1 MGRNDAKMDY
11 ETIYNLYGIN
21 KNKISKNEDRRIRKN
36 LTSWLKIY
44 LQTRRYSEK
53 LSLYDLRKSEQD
65 YFICYE
71 IKEKM
76 IATLPYAVSNNKIEN
91 NLKEYM
97 RDSLVEGERYLKERN
112 SVIERI
118 KKRDYVG
125 LKDSEQKKKQA
136 YQEFCETWKYFFHT
150 QPPTFES
157 FLKRPSPKLS
167 VYDYMKSKEFGIDVE
182 DKVDKVTLNIVLE
195 VLKETLGL
203 EIDFEA
209 IENCIIEASL
219 NRYDGDFDVSFYDDE
234 KFPLTFQEYW
244 DEQIDGDKSEFLDEE
259 IKAVED
265 DYNKLRTFFINQNK
279 YHYMF
284 TNLKQFYKT
293 K

>member
-11 ETIYNLYGIN
+11 KTIYDLYGIN
-21 KNKISKNEDRRIRKN
+21 KNRISKNEDRRIRKN
-36 LTSWLKIY
+36 LTSWLKMY
-44 LQTRRYSEK
+44 LQTRHYSEK
-53 LSLYDLRKSEQD
+53 LCLYDLRKSEQD

-76 IATLPYAVSNNKIEN
+76 ITTLPHAVSRNKIEN
-91 NLKEYM
+91 NLKEHM
-97 RDSLVEGERYLKERN
+97 KDSLVEGERYLKERN

-118 KKRDYVG
+118 KKRDYVEPN
-125 LKDSEQKKKQA
+125 DSEQKKKQA

-157 FLKRPSPKLS
+157 FLKRPDLS

-195 VLKETLGL
+195 VLKEKLGL

-244 DEQIDGDKSEFLDEE
+244 DEQIHGDKSRFSDEE
-259 IKAVED
+259 IKAIED

>member
-76 IATLPYAVSNNKIEN
+76 ITTLPYAVSRNKIEN
-91 NLKEYM
+91 NLKEHM
-97 RDSLVEGERYLKERN
+97 KDSLVEGERYLKERN

-118 KKRDYVG
+118 KKRDYVEPN
-125 LKDSEQKKKQA
+125 DSEQKKKQA

-157 FLKRPSPKLS
+157 FLKRTDLS

-195 VLKETLGL
+195 VLKEKLGL

-209 IENCIIEASL
+209 IENCIIEASI

-234 KFPLTFQEYW
+234 KFPLTFQEFW
-244 DEQIDGDKSEFLDEE
+244 DEQIDGEKSRFSEEE
-259 IKAVED
+259 IKAIED

>member
-76 IATLPYAVSNNKIEN
+76 ITKLPYAVSRNKIEN
-91 NLKEYM
+91 NLKEHM
-97 RDSLVEGERYLKERN
+97 KDSLVEGERYLKERN

-118 KKRDYVG
+118 KKRDYVEPN
-125 LKDSEQKKKQA
+125 DSEQKKKQA

-157 FLKRPSPKLS
+157 FLKRPNLS

-195 VLKETLGL
+195 VLKEKLGL

-209 IENCIIEASL
+209 IENCIIEASI

-234 KFPLTFQEYW
+234 KFPLTFQEFW
-244 DEQIDGDKSEFLDEE
+244 DEQIDGEKSRFSEEE
-259 IKAVED
+259 IKAIED

>member
-76 IATLPYAVSNNKIEN
+76 ITKLPYAVSRNKIEN
-91 NLKEYM
+91 NLKEHM
-97 RDSLVEGERYLKERN
+97 KDSLVEGERYLKERN

-118 KKRDYVG
+118 KKRYYVESN
-125 LKDSEQKKKQA
+125 DSEQKKKQA

-157 FLKRPSPKLS
+157 FLKRPKLS

-182 DKVDKVTLNIVLE
+182 NKVDKVTLNIVLE
-195 VLKETLGL
+195 VLKLKLGL

-244 DEQIDGDKSEFLDEE
+244 DEQIDGEKSQFSEDE
-259 IKAVED
+259 IKAIED

>member
-71 IKEKM
+71 IKDKM
-76 IATLPYAVSNNKIEN
+76 IATLPYAVSRNKIEN
-91 NLKEYM
+91 NLKEHM
-97 RDSLVEGERYLKERN
+97 KDSLVEGERYLKERN

-118 KKRDYVG
+118 KKRYYVESN
-125 LKDSEQKKKQA
+125 DSEQKKKQA

-157 FLKRPSPKLS
+157 FLKCPDLS

-195 VLKETLGL
+195 VLKLKLGL

-244 DEQIDGDKSEFLDEE
+244 DEQIDGEKSQFSEDE
-259 IKAVED
+259 IKAIED

>member
-11 ETIYNLYGIN
+11 ETIYDLYGIN
-21 KNKISKNEDRRIRKN
+21 KNQISKNEERRIRKN

-44 LQTRRYSEK
+44 LQTCGYSEE

-76 IATLPYAVSNNKIEN
+76 INTLPYAVSNNKIEN
-91 NLKEYM
+91 KLKEYM

-125 LKDSEQKKKQA
+125 LKDNEPKKKQA

-157 FLKRPSPKLS
+157 FLKRPNLS

-195 VLKETLGL
+195 VLKEKLGL

-219 NRYDGDFDVSFYDDE
+219 NRYDGEFDVSFYDDE

-244 DEQIDGDKSEFLDEE
+244 DEQIDGDKSEFSDEE
-259 IKAVED
+259 IKAIED

>member
-11 ETIYNLYGIN
+11 ETIYDLYGIN
-21 KNKISKNEDRRIRKN
+21 KNRISKNEDRRIRKN
-36 LTSWLKIY
+36 LTSWLKMY
-44 LQTRRYSEK
+44 LQTCGYSGK

-71 IKEKM
+71 IKDKM
-76 IATLPYAVSNNKIEN
+76 INTLPYAVSRNKIEN
-91 NLKEYM
+91 KLKIYM
-97 RDSLVEGERYLKERN
+97 RDILVEGERYLKERN

-157 FLKRPSPKLS
+157 FLKRPNLS

-182 DKVDKVTLNIVLE
+182 DKVDKITLNIVLE
-195 VLKETLGL
+195 VLKEKLGL

-219 NRYDGDFDVSFYDDE
+219 NRYDGEFDVSFYDDE

-244 DEQIDGDKSEFLDEE
+244 NEQIDGDKSKFSDEE
-259 IKAVED
+259 IKAIED

>member
-1 MGRNDAKMDY
+1 M
-11 ETIYNLYGIN
+11 IY
-21 KNKISKNEDRRIRKN
+21 D
-36 LTSWLKIY
+36 T
-44 LQTRRYSEK
+44 
-53 LSLYDLRKSEQD
+53 KSERLLTDHLQ
-65 YFICYE
+65 IH
-71 IKEKM
+71 
-76 IATLPYAVSNNKIEN
+76 KIEN

-244 DEQIDGDKSEFLDEE
+244 DEQIDGDKSEFSDEE

>member
-11 ETIYNLYGIN
+11 ETIYDLYGIN
-21 KNKISKNEDRRIRKN
+21 KNQISKNEERRIRKN

-71 IKEKM
+71 IKDKM
-76 IATLPYAVSNNKIEN
+76 IATLPYAVSRNKIEN
-91 NLKEYM
+91 KLKEYM

-125 LKDSEQKKKQA
+125 LKDNEPKKKQA

-157 FLKRPSPKLS
+157 FLKCPDLS

-195 VLKETLGL
+195 VLKEKLGL

-219 NRYDGDFDVSFYDDE
+219 NRYDGEFDVSFYDDE

-244 DEQIDGDKSEFLDEE
+244 DEQIDGDKSEFSDEE
-259 IKAVED
+259 IKAIED

>member
-11 ETIYNLYGIN
+11 ETIYDLYGIN
-21 KNKISKNEDRRIRKN
+21 KNRISKNEDRRIRKN
-36 LTSWLKIY
+36 LTSWLKMY
-44 LQTRRYSEK
+44 LQTCGYSGK

-71 IKEKM
+71 IKDKM
-76 IATLPYAVSNNKIEN
+76 INTLPYAVSRNKIEN
-91 NLKEYM
+91 KLKIYM
-97 RDSLVEGERYLKERN
+97 RDILVEGERYLKERN

-157 FLKRPSPKLS
+157 FLKRPNLS

-182 DKVDKVTLNIVLE
+182 DKVDKITLNIVLE
-195 VLKETLGL
+195 VLKEKLGL

-219 NRYDGDFDVSFYDDE
+219 NRYDGEFDVSFYDDE

-244 DEQIDGDKSEFLDEE
+244 NEQIDGDKSKFSDEE
-259 IKAVED
+259 IKAIED

-284 TNLKQFYKT
+284 TNLKHFYKT

>member
-76 IATLPYAVSNNKIEN
+76 ITTLPYAVSRNKIEN
-91 NLKEYM
+91 NLKEHM
-97 RDSLVEGERYLKERN
+97 KDSLVEGERYLKERN

-118 KKRDYVG
+118 KKRYYVESN
-125 LKDSEQKKKQA
+125 DSEQKKKQA

-244 DEQIDGDKSEFLDEE
+244 DEQIDGEKSQFSEDE
-259 IKAVED
+259 IKAIED

>member
-71 IKEKM
+71 IKDKM
-76 IATLPYAVSNNKIEN
+76 IATLPYAVSRNKIEN
-91 NLKEYM
+91 NLKEHM
-97 RDSLVEGERYLKERN
+97 KDSLVEGERYLKERN

-118 KKRDYVG
+118 KKKYYVESN
-125 LKDSEQKKKQA
+125 DSEQKKKQA

-157 FLKRPSPKLS
+157 FLKCPDLS

-195 VLKETLGL
+195 VLKEKLGL

-234 KFPLTFQEYW
+234 KFPLTFQEFW
-244 DEQIDGDKSEFLDEE
+244 DEQIDGDKSRFSDEE
-259 IKAVED
+259 IKAIED

>member
-11 ETIYNLYGIN
+11 ETIYDLYGIN
-21 KNKISKNEDRRIRKN
+21 KNQISKNEERRIRKN

-71 IKEKM
+71 IKDKM

-91 NLKEYM
+91 KLKEYM

-118 KKRDYVG
+118 KKRYYVESN
-125 LKDSEQKKKQA
+125 DSEQKKKQA

-157 FLKRPSPKLS
+157 FLKCPDLS

-195 VLKETLGL
+195 VLKLKLGL

-219 NRYDGDFDVSFYDDE
+219 NRYDGEFDVSFYDDE

-244 DEQIDGDKSEFLDEE
+244 DEQIDGDKSEFSDEE
-259 IKAVED
+259 IKAIED

>member
-76 IATLPYAVSNNKIEN
+76 ITTLPYAVSRNKIEN
-91 NLKEYM
+91 NLKEHM
-97 RDSLVEGERYLKERN
+97 KDSLVEGERYLKERN

-118 KKRDYVG
+118 KKRYYVESN
-125 LKDSEQKKKQA
+125 DSEQKKKQA

-157 FLKRPSPKLS
+157 FLKRPKLS

-195 VLKETLGL
+195 VLKLKLGL

-244 DEQIDGDKSEFLDEE
+244 DEQIDGEKSQFSEDE
-259 IKAVED
+259 IKAIED

>member
-76 IATLPYAVSNNKIEN
+76 ITRLPYAVSRNKIEN
-91 NLKEYM
+91 NLKEHM
-97 RDSLVEGERYLKERN
+97 KDSLVEGERYLKERN

-118 KKRDYVG
+118 KKRYYVESN
-125 LKDSEQKKKQA
+125 DSEQKKKQA

-157 FLKRPSPKLS
+157 FLKRPKLS

-195 VLKETLGL
+195 VLKLKLGL

-244 DEQIDGDKSEFLDEE
+244 DEQIDGEKSQFSEDE
-259 IKAVED
+259 IKAIED

>member
-76 IATLPYAVSNNKIEN
+76 ITTLPYAVSRNKIEN
-91 NLKEYM
+91 NLKEHM

-118 KKRDYVG
+118 KKRDYVEPN
-125 LKDSEQKKKQA
+125 DSEQKKKQA

-157 FLKRPSPKLS
+157 FLKCSDLS

-182 DKVDKVTLNIVLE
+182 DKVNKVTLNIVLE
-195 VLKETLGL
+195 VLKEKLGL

-244 DEQIDGDKSEFLDEE
+244 DEQIDGEKSQFSEDE
-259 IKAVED
+259 IKAIED

>member
-71 IKEKM
+71 IKDKM
-76 IATLPYAVSNNKIEN
+76 IATLPYAVSRNKIEN
-91 NLKEYM
+91 NLKEHM
-97 RDSLVEGERYLKERN
+97 KDSLVEGERYLKERN
-112 SVIERI
+112 SVIERM
-118 KKRDYVG
+118 KKRYYVESN
-125 LKDSEQKKKQA
+125 DSEQKKKQA

-150 QPPTFES
+150 QPPPFES
-157 FLKRPSPKLS
+157 FLKCPDLS

-195 VLKETLGL
+195 VLKLKLGL

-234 KFPLTFQEYW
+234 KFPLTFQEFW
-244 DEQIDGDKSEFLDEE
+244 DEQIDGDKSRFSDEE
-259 IKAVED
+259 IKAIED

>member
-11 ETIYNLYGIN
+11 ETIYDLYGIN
-21 KNKISKNEDRRIRKN
+21 KNQISKNEERRIRKN

-71 IKEKM
+71 IKDKM

-91 NLKEYM
+91 KLKEYM

-125 LKDSEQKKKQA
+125 LKDNEPKKKQA

-157 FLKRPSPKLS
+157 FLKRPNLS

-195 VLKETLGL
+195 VLKEKLGL

-219 NRYDGDFDVSFYDDE
+219 NRYDGEFDVSFYDDE
-234 KFPLTFQEYW
+234 KFPLTFQEFW
-244 DEQIDGDKSEFLDEE
+244 DEQIDGDKSRFSDEE
-259 IKAVED
+259 IKAIED

>member
-71 IKEKM
+71 IKDKM
-76 IATLPYAVSNNKIEN
+76 IATLPYAVSRNKIEN
-91 NLKEYM
+91 NLKEHM
-97 RDSLVEGERYLKERN
+97 KDSLVEGERYLKERN

-118 KKRDYVG
+118 KKRYYVESN
-125 LKDSEQKKKQA
+125 DSEQKKKQA

-157 FLKRPSPKLS
+157 FLKCPDLS

-195 VLKETLGL
+195 VLKLKLGL

-234 KFPLTFQEYW
+234 KFPLTFQEFW
-244 DEQIDGDKSEFLDEE
+244 DEQIDGDKSRFSDEE
-259 IKAVED
+259 IKAIED

>member
-1 MGRNDAKMDY
+1 
-11 ETIYNLYGIN
+11 
-21 KNKISKNEDRRIRKN
+21 
-36 LTSWLKIY
+36 
-44 LQTRRYSEK
+44 
-53 LSLYDLRKSEQD
+53 
-65 YFICYE
+65 
-71 IKEKM
+71 
-76 IATLPYAVSNNKIEN
+76 
-91 NLKEYM
+91 
-97 RDSLVEGERYLKERN
+97 
-112 SVIERI
+112 
-118 KKRDYVG
+118 
-125 LKDSEQKKKQA
+125 
-136 YQEFCETWKYFFHT
+136 
-150 QPPTFES
+150 
-157 FLKRPSPKLS
+157 
-167 VYDYMKSKEFGIDVE
+167 MKSKEFGIDVE

-244 DEQIDGDKSEFLDEE
+244 DEQIDGDKSEFSDEE

>member
-1 MGRNDAKMDY
+1 M
-11 ETIYNLYGIN
+11 
-21 KNKISKNEDRRIRKN
+21 
-36 LTSWLKIY
+36 
-44 LQTRRYSEK
+44 
-53 LSLYDLRKSEQD
+53 SLYDLRKSEQD

-76 IATLPYAVSNNKIEN
+76 ITTLPYAVSRNKIEN
-91 NLKEYM
+91 NLKEHM
-97 RDSLVEGERYLKERN
+97 KDSLVEGERYLKERN

-118 KKRDYVG
+118 KKRDYVEPN
-125 LKDSEQKKKQA
+125 DSEQKKKQA

-157 FLKRPSPKLS
+157 FLKRPDLS

-195 VLKETLGL
+195 VLQLKLGL

-244 DEQIDGDKSEFLDEE
+244 EEQIDGDKSKFSDEE
-259 IKAVED
+259 IKAIED

>member
-71 IKEKM
+71 IKDKM
-76 IATLPYAVSNNKIEN
+76 IATLPYAVSRNKIEN
-91 NLKEYM
+91 NLKEHM
-97 RDSLVEGERYLKERN
+97 KDSLVEGERYLKERN

-118 KKRDYVG
+118 KKRDYVESN
-125 LKDSEQKKKQA
+125 DSEQKKKQA

-157 FLKRPSPKLS
+157 FLKRPDLS

-195 VLKETLGL
+195 VLKLKLGL

-219 NRYDGDFDVSFYDDE
+219 NRYDGDFDVFFYDDE
-234 KFPLTFQEYW
+234 KFPLTFQEFW
-244 DEQIDGDKSEFLDEE
+244 DEQIDGDKSRFSDEE
-259 IKAVED
+259 IKAIED

>member
-76 IATLPYAVSNNKIEN
+76 ITTLPYAVSRNKIEN
-91 NLKEYM
+91 NLKEHM
-97 RDSLVEGERYLKERN
+97 KDSLVEGERYLKERN

-118 KKRDYVG
+118 KKRDYVEPN
-125 LKDSEQKKKQA
+125 DSEQKKKQA

-157 FLKRPSPKLS
+157 FLKRTDLS

-195 VLKETLGL
+195 VLKEKLGL

-209 IENCIIEASL
+209 IENCIIEASI

-234 KFPLTFQEYW
+234 KFPLTFQEFW
-244 DEQIDGDKSEFLDEE
+244 DEQINGEKSRFSEEE
-259 IKAVED
+259 IKAIED

>member
-11 ETIYNLYGIN
+11 KTIYDLYGIN
-21 KNKISKNEDRRIRKN
+21 KNRISENEDRRIRKN
-36 LTSWLKIY
+36 LTNWLKMY
-44 LQTRRYSEK
+44 LQANGYSEK
-53 LSLYDLRKSEQD
+53 LCLYDLRKEEQD

-76 IATLPYAVSNNKIEN
+76 ITTLPHAVSRNKIEN
-91 NLKEYM
+91 NLKEHM
-97 RDSLVEGERYLKERN
+97 KDSLVEGERYLKERN

-118 KKRDYVG
+118 KKRDYVEPN
-125 LKDSEQKKKQA
+125 DSEQKKKQA

-157 FLKRPSPKLS
+157 FLKRPYLS

-195 VLKETLGL
+195 VLKEKLGL

-219 NRYDGDFDVSFYDDE
+219 NRYDGEFDVSFYDDE

-244 DEQIDGDKSEFLDEE
+244 EEQIDGDKSNYSEDE
-259 IKAVED
+259 IKAIED